1 MKRLFVISFAVFLV
15 LIAVVS
21 LVLRGLDKEDDKIT
35 SDGETSG
42 FDESFSVSDTSAPEP
57 PRDNIYEKGENH
69 TVEFCYNEE
78 GVQCGFI
85 AKVYSDAGELLGE
98 ASSRTGFHFEY
109 QNVDG
114 EKVVRVW
121 WGAGTGISTRCVSFY
136 RPSDGKVS
144 EGFSWYLD
152 SGNGLVALG
161 KLDGVLVRDIFDDDV
176 YSEKIDTF
184 SIPYATDCID
194 VFTNA
199 VLSDDG
205 KSIEITY
212 RIKHEDGTY
221 GTNTETFL
229 LNR

>member
-1 MKRLFVISFAVFLV
+1 MKRLFLISFAVFLV

-21 LVLRGLDKEDDKIT
+21 LVLWGLDKEDDKIT

-57 PRDNIYEKGENH
+57 PRDSIYEKGENH
-69 TVEFCYNEE
+69 TVELRYNEE
-78 GVQCGFI
+78 GLMCGFI

-98 ASSRTGFHFEY
+98 DSSRTGCHVEY
-109 QNVDG
+109 QNIDG
-114 EKVVRVW
+114 EKVVCVW
-121 WGAGTGISTRCVSFY
+121 WGTGTGVSARWVRFY

-144 EGFSWYLD
+144 EKIQWYLD
-152 SGNGLVALG
+152 SGNGLVAFG
-161 KLDGVLVRDIFDDDV
+161 KLDGVWVRDIFDDDV

-184 SIPYATDCID
+184 SIPHATDFLEP
-194 VFTNA
+194 FTNA

-221 GTNTETFL
+221 GTNTETFE

>member
-1 MKRLFVISFAVFLV
+1 MKRMFIPLLIFFLAVIFVITAVLY
-15 LIAVVS
+15 
-21 LVLRGLDKEDDKIT
+21 GLDKNKEETPTETTEGIT
-35 SDGETSG
+35 A
-42 FDESFSVSDTSAPEP
+42 ESFSVSDTSAPEP
-57 PRDNIYEKGENH
+57 PRDSIYEKGENH

-98 ASSRTGFHFEY
+98 DSSPTGCHVEY

-114 EKVVRVW
+114 EKVVCVW
-121 WGAGTGISTRCVSFY
+121 WGTGTGVSARWVRFY

-144 EGFSWYLD
+144 EKFQWYLD
-152 SGNGLVALG
+152 SGNGLVAFG
-161 KLDGVLVRDIFDDDV
+161 KLDGVWVRDIFDDDV

-184 SIPYATDCID
+184 SIPHATDFLEP
-194 VFTNA
+194 FTNA